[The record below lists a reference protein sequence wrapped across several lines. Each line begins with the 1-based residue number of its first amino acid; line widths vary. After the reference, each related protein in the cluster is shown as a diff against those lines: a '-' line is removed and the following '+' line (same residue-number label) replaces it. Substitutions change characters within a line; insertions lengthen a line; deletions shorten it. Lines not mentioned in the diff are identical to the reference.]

1 MSIQKIREPK
11 QQNGNIVN
19 LAILQPVPD
28 AKFC

>member
-1 MSIQKIREPK
+1 MSIKKIREPK

-19 LAILQPVPD
+19 LAILQAVSD